1 MNANGCDAGLR
12 AQIPV
17 RLNTTP
23 TTRKGSTQVF
33 TPVFIGQQ
41 LLNGLSFGATL
52 FLLASGLTLVFGLM
66 RIVNMAHGAFYMLGG
81 YMGIVV
87 SALSGNLLVGLIAAI
102 AVVGALAFFVE
113 FVLLRF
119 VRGQEL
125 PEVLL
130 TLGVSFV
137 VADICLW
144 IFGGDPQQLPVAVRP
159 QGAFTIG
166 DFTYPW
172 YGVFIIGVA
181 ILIGISL
188 AIIQSK
194 TRVGAI
200 VRAGVDDREMISAMG
215 VNIRWVFTGM
225 FIVGAAL
232 AAIAGTIGAGR
243 TPILQGVQ
251 NEVLLY
257 ALVVIIIGGLGSI
270 AGAAVGSIAIGLID
284 VFAKTWIPE
293 FAYFTVFLPMALVLV
308 IRPQGLFGKAA

>member
-1 MNANGCDAGLR
+1 M
-12 AQIPV
+12 
-17 RLNTTP
+17 
-23 TTRKGSTQVF
+23 F

-87 SALSGNLLVGLIAAI
+87 SAPSGNLLVGLIAAI

>member
-1 MNANGCDAGLR
+1 VLI
-12 AQIPV
+12 AQ
-17 RLNTTP
+17 
-23 TTRKGSTQVF
+23 QV
-33 TPVFIGQQ
+33 I
-41 LLNGLSFGATL
+41 NGLAFGATL

-81 YMGIVV
+81 YIGIVV

-102 AVVGALAFFVE
+102 AAVAVLAFIVE
-113 FVLLRF
+113 VGLLRF

-130 TLGVSFV
+130 TIGVTFV

-144 IFGGDPQQLPVAVRP
+144 IFGGDPQQLPAAVRP
-159 QGAFTIG
+159 QGSFTIG

-172 YGVFIIGVA
+172 YGIFVIGVA
-181 ILIGISL
+181 AVIGIAL
-188 AIIQSK
+188 AVVQTR

-200 VRAGVDDREMISAMG
+200 VRAGVDDRETIQAMG
-215 VNIRWVFTGM
+215 INIRWVFTGM
-225 FIVGAAL
+225 FVVGAAL
-232 AAIAGTIGAGR
+232 AAIGGTIGAGR
-243 TPILQGVQ
+243 QPILQGVQ

-270 AGAAVGSIAIGLID
+270 AGAAVGSVVIGLID
-284 VFAKTWIPE
+284 VFAKTYIPE
-293 FAYFTVFLPMALVLV
+293 LSYFTVFLPMALVLV

>member
-1 MNANGCDAGLR
+1 
-12 AQIPV
+12 
-17 RLNTTP
+17 
-23 TTRKGSTQVF
+23 VF

-81 YMGIVV
+81 YLGIVV

-102 AVVGALAFFVE
+102 AVVGVLAFFVE

-130 TLGVSFV
+130 TIGVSFV

-144 IFGGDPQQLPVAVRP
+144 IFGGDPQQLPADVRP

-181 ILIGISL
+181 ILVGVALVIVQ
-188 AIIQSK
+188 AK

>member
-1 MNANGCDAGLR
+1 
-12 AQIPV
+12 
-17 RLNTTP
+17 
-23 TTRKGSTQVF
+23 VF

-81 YMGIVV
+81 YLGIVV

-102 AVVGALAFFVE
+102 AVVGVLAFFVE
-113 FVLLRF
+113 TVLLRF

-130 TLGVSFV
+130 TIGVSFV
-137 VADICLW
+137 VADVCLW
-144 IFGGDPQQLPVAVRP
+144 IFGGDPQQLPADVRP

-181 ILIGISL
+181 LLVGIAL
-188 AIIQSK
+188 AIVQAK

-225 FIVGAAL
+225 FVVGAAL

-293 FAYFTVFLPMALVLV
+293 FAYFTVFLPMALILV